1 MKKIVLAYSGGLDT
15 SFCIPYLT
23 DKYNA
28 EIYTVTVDCAGLSE
42 QDKNDLESQ
51 ALKLGAK
58 SHTTIDGTQLLYDQV
73 LSYLIKGNVLRD
85 RTYPLS
91 VGSERFIQA
100 KLAAEFASAIGAD
113 AIAHGSTSA
122 GNDQIRFDTA
132 LKTLNP
138 DLEIITPIRDEQF
151 TRAYQTE
158 FLKKYDVHFS
168 SKKSP
173 YSINSGL
180 WGTTVGGHETLT
192 SEKPLPFEAFP
203 HLPEP
208 ENLNDTPEVVSF
220 SFEEGLPT
228 AVNGISMT
236 PLTLLKHLEN
246 LGIAHGIGRGMHTGD
261 TIIGIKGRIGFE
273 APVATLL
280 YTAHSELEKIVLTK
294 WQRHL
299 KNMLSDH
306 YGMMLHEAQY
316 FDPVMRD
323 IEAFFDQSQKH
334 VTGTIDL
341 HLYHGSIFPQGA
353 SSPFSLMKSKK
364 ALYGE
369 QSQLWSGE
377 EAKAFSKIYG
387 LSSVLSN
394 QLANKQEYGNS

>member
-1 MKKIVLAYSGGLDT
+1 MEKIVLAYSGGLDT
-15 SFCIPYLT
+15 SFCIPYLI
-23 DKYNA
+23 DNYDA
-28 EIYTVTVDCAGLSE
+28 EVYTVTVDCAGLTDQE
-42 QDKNDLESQ
+42 KTKLENQ

-58 SHTTIDGTQLLYDQV
+58 SHTTIDGTELLYDQV

-100 KLAAEFASAIGAD
+100 KLAAEFANTIGAD

-151 TRAYQTE
+151 TREYQTE
-158 FLKKYDVHFS
+158 FLKKYDVSFP

-192 SEKPLPFEAFP
+192 SEQPLPFEAFP

-208 ENLNDTPEVVSF
+208 ENLNDEQEVISIT
-220 SFEEGLPT
+220 FEDGLPT
-228 AVNGISMT
+228 AINGKQMQA
-236 PLTLLKHLEN
+236 LDLLKKVEEI
-246 LGIAHGIGRGMHTGD
+246 GIKHGIGRGMHTGD

-273 APVATLL
+273 APVASIL
-280 YTAHSELEKIVLTK
+280 YAAHTELEKIVLTK
-294 WQRHL
+294 WEKHL
-299 KNMLSDH
+299 KNMLADH
-306 YGMMLHEAQY
+306 YGMMLHEAHY

-323 IEAFFDQSQKH
+323 IEAFFDQSQKK
-334 VTGTIDL
+334 VCGEVSL
-341 HLYHGSIFPQGA
+341 HLYHGSIYPYGA
-353 SSPFSLMKSKK
+353 SSPYSLMKSKK

-369 QSQLWSGE
+369 QSQLWSGD

-394 QLANKQEYGNS
+394 QLANEQEYGNS